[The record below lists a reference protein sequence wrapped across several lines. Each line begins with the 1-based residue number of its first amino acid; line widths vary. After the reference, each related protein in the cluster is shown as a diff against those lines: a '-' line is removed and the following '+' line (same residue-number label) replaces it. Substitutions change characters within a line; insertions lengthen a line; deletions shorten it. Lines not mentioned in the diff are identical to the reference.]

1 MTERSDQDDHI
12 DKKAPTSVGELRQ
25 VERIAAGDKPAVA
38 DRLLTQEEFQG
49 LADVPP
55 EVEWFANIRNKNTKR
70 AYGHDVGEF
79 ARFVGISRPEDFR
92 LVTRA
97 HIIAWRTK
105 LEEKELAASTV
116 RRKLSALSS
125 LFDQLCEANAVTDN
139 PVHGVKRPTEGANEG
154 KTPALGNG
162 QVVRLLKAPDEDT
175 LKGKRDRAI
184 LATLFFHGLRCD
196 ELCRLKAS
204 DRQTRQGVPH
214 LRIHGK
220 GDKIRF
226 IPTSAHAI
234 RLIDDYL
241 LEDGRIEDRT
251 GALFRPIRNN
261 ATGTLN
267 KPLHPWSLWAL
278 IRHYGEISGVAAE
291 LGCAL
296 HPHIPRATAATNAL
310 EHEADIAKVQ
320 EWLGHANISTTR
332 LYDRRKSRPED
343 SPTFRVRYG

>member
-1 MTERSDQDDHI
+1 MTDQSNQDD
-12 DKKAPTSVGELRQ
+12 DVGKRTLTSMGDQIQAKPV
-25 VERIAAGDKPAVA
+25 AAG
-38 DRLLTQEEFQG
+38 DRLLTKKEFQG
-49 LADVPP
+49 LADLPP
-55 EVEWFANIRNKNTKR
+55 EAEWFANIRNKNTKR
-70 AYGHDVGEF
+70 AYGHDVKEF
-79 ARFVGISRPEDFR
+79 ARFVGVSQPEDFR

-97 HIIAWRTK
+97 HIIAWRTQ

-139 PVHGVKRPTEGANEG
+139 PVHGVKRPPEGANEG

-162 QVVRLLKAPDEDT
+162 QVVRLLNAPDEET

-184 LATLFFHGLRCD
+184 LATIFYHGLRCD
-196 ELCRLKAS
+196 ELCKLKTN

-226 IPTSAHAI
+226 IPVSAHAI

-241 LEDGRIEDRT
+241 IADGRIEDRS
-251 GALFRPIRNN
+251 GALFRPVRNN
-261 ATGTLN
+261 ATGVLK
-267 KPLHPWSLWAL
+267 KPLHSWSLWAL
-278 IRHYGEISGVAAE
+278 IRHYGEVSGVAAE

-343 SPTFRVRYG
+343 SPTFRVRYS

>member
-1 MTERSDQDDHI
+1 M
-12 DKKAPTSVGELRQ
+12 
-25 VERIAAGDKPAVA
+25 
-38 DRLLTQEEFQG
+38 
-49 LADVPP
+49 
-55 EVEWFANIRNKNTKR
+55 
-70 AYGHDVGEF
+70 
-79 ARFVGISRPEDFR
+79 
-92 LVTRA
+92 
-97 HIIAWRTK
+97 
-105 LEEKELAASTV
+105 
-116 RRKLSALSS
+116 
-125 LFDQLCEANAVTDN
+125 FDELCEANAVTDN

-162 QVVRLLKAPDEDT
+162 QVVRLLNAPDPET
-175 LKGKRDRAI
+175 VKGKRDRAI
-184 LATLFFHGLRCD
+184 LATFFYHGLRCD

-226 IPTSAHAI
+226 IPISAHAI

-241 LEDGRIEDRT
+241 LKDGRIEERT
-251 GALFRPIRNN
+251 GALFRPVRNN

-278 IRHYGEISGVAAE
+278 IRHYGEVSGVAAE

-320 EWLGHANISTTR
+320 EWLGPR
-332 LYDRRKSRPED
+332 
-343 SPTFRVRYG
+343 